1 MSDELYQPTSSEILH
16 MRPRDLRAWLTKRM
30 AADSTLPEKIA
41 GLVGFAP
48 RWSAMSALQYAQVAI
63 AWASLR
69 AEYASNKFFMRDV
82 LAKMTSIVDFATMDS
97 NLPKDTS
104 WKSG

>member
-48 RWSAMSALQYAQVAI
+48 RWSAMSAIQYAQVAI

-69 AEYASNKFFMRDV
+69 TEYASTKEFMRAVMHDV
-82 LAKMTSIVDFATMDS
+82 TSIVNAT
-97 NLPKDTS
+97 TAEQT
-104 WKSG
+104 WKPG